1 MNCLDSQKELGGCL
15 ILLVDDHKDFLNATR
30 LFLELRRANVLAATA
45 GEDGL
50 DLVVRHHPA
59 IIISDLAMPSFC
71 RTRMSLRICA
81 RLPAMDGYE
90 LLEQVRHLAPEE
102 GGDAPVIALTGRA
115 DSEERGKALKA
126 GFARFLT
133 KPVDLE
139 HLVHEICSL
148 LEPGDIAG
156 FA

>member
-1 MNCLDSQKELGGCL
+1 M
-15 ILLVDDHKDFLNATR
+15 
-30 LFLELRRANVLAATA
+30 AATA

-50 DLVVRHHPA
+50 DLVVRHHPE
-59 IIISDLAMPSFC
+59 IIISDLAMPS
-71 RTRMSLRICA
+71 
-81 RLPAMDGYE
+81 MDGYE

-148 LEPGDIAG
+148 LEPGDLAG

>member
-1 MNCLDSQKELGGCL
+1 MNCQDSQKELAGCL
-15 ILLVDDHKDFLNATR
+15 ILLVDDHKDFLDAIR
-30 LFLELRRANVLAATA
+30 LFLELRRANVLATTA

-59 IIISDLAMPSFC
+59 IIISDLAMPS
-71 RTRMSLRICA
+71 MN
-81 RLPAMDGYE
+81 GYE
-90 LLEQVRHLAPEE
+90 LLEEVRHLAPEQ
-102 GGDAPVIALTGRA
+102 GGDTPVIALTGRA

-139 HLVHEICSL
+139 QLVHEICSL
-148 LEPGDIAG
+148 LEPGDLAG
-156 FA
+156 FT

>member
-1 MNCLDSQKELGGCL
+1 MNCQDSQKELAGCL
-15 ILLVDDHKDFLNATR
+15 ILLVDDHKDFLDAIR

-59 IIISDLAMPSFC
+59 IIISDLAMPS
-71 RTRMSLRICA
+71 MN
-81 RLPAMDGYE
+81 GYE
-90 LLEQVRHLAPEE
+90 LLEEVRHLAPEQ
-102 GGDAPVIALTGRA
+102 GGDTPVIALTGRA

-139 HLVHEICSL
+139 HLVQEICSL
-148 LEPGDIAG
+148 LEPGNLAG
-156 FA
+156 FT

>member
-1 MNCLDSQKELGGCL
+1 MNCLDSQKELAGCL

-59 IIISDLAMPSFC
+59 IIISDLAMPS
-71 RTRMSLRICA
+71 
-81 RLPAMDGYE
+81 MDGYE

>member
-59 IIISDLAMPSFC
+59 IIISDLAMPS
-71 RTRMSLRICA
+71 
-81 RLPAMDGYE
+81 MDGYE